1 MGKKLAKSIIPASRH
16 RRPLLTA
23 GTTLTPRSIEA
34 LRRRGYSTVMVENEL
49 IPGLEIPDVLC
60 DETRAQALQVLSDT
74 AARVHLDGEVGAR
87 PVKKAVEAILAEL
100 TGDLDLAF
108 SLTAIRSVDEYTFQH
123 SLDVCV
129 YSVILGRHRGYSQD
143 HLIRL
148 GIGALLHDIG
158 KVRMGELITKRG
170 SLTETEWVRI
180 KEHPRIGYDLLRSN
194 FEISL
199 LSAHVAFQHHERW
212 DGTGYPRGLKRNEIH
227 EFGLIAAVADVWS
240 ALTMDRP
247 YRAAMD
253 PVEAAE
259 TITGMAG
266 TALDPD
272 LTRALLSRVARYPT
286 GSIVLLEDM
295 RVGVVTAQES
305 GRPERPVVTIAADG
319 KGKLIEPEEIR
330 LVNHSAVMIRRIL
343 PDWPVAIREKIARLK
358 TETEEKTA

>member
-1 MGKKLAKSIIPASRH
+1 M
-16 RRPLLTA
+16 LTA
-23 GTTLTPRSIEA
+23 GTTLTPASVEA
-34 LRRRGYSTVMVENEL
+34 LQRREYSTVMVENEL
-49 IPGLEIPDVLC
+49 IPGVEIPDILC
-60 DETRAQALQVLSDT
+60 EETRAQALRVLSNT
-74 AARVHLDGEVGAR
+74 AERVEFGGEVGAR

-100 TGDLDLAF
+100 SGDLELAF

-129 YSVILGRHRGYSQD
+129 YSLILGRHKGYSQD

-148 GIGALLHDIG
+148 GIGALLHDLG
-158 KVRMGELITKRG
+158 KVRMGDLILKRG
-170 SLTETEWVRI
+170 PLTESEWVQI

-212 DGTGYPRGLKRNEIH
+212 DGTGYPRGLKRSEIH

-259 TITGMAG
+259 TVMGMAG

-272 LTRALLSRVARYPT
+272 LARALLSRVARYPT

-295 RVGVVTAQES
+295 RVGVVTAQEA
-305 GRPERPVVTIAADG
+305 GCPERPVITITADG
-319 KGKLIEPEEIR
+319 KGNLTEPEEIR
-330 LVNHSAVMIRRIL
+330 LVDHPKVVIRRIL
-343 PDWPVAIREKIARLK
+343 PDWPVAVREKIARLK